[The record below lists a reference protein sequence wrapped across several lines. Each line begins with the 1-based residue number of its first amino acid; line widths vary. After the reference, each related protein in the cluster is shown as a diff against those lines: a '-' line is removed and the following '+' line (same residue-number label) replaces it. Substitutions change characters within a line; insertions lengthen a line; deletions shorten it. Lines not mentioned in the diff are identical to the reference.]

1 MFGNLLKI
9 SGHDQ
14 KCSQWFTGVEKFR
27 SWFLR
32 SPQKDPSKLL
42 RAGND
47 GKVEWNT
54 THRILPVAILAFDWL
69 HFSSRHG
76 IKYNTIHCNTI
87 PCNTICTLQYNTIA
101 MQCNT
106 ISDYNT
112 TQLRAK
118 EYNTKTYSCKYNDP
132 QYLGIWYPGA
142 PLTYFND
149 WGGSK
154 CLFGPPESN
163 IFLFFAG
170 AVTLIFKPFRIV

>member
-42 RAGND
+42 RASND

-76 IKYNTIHCNTI
+76 IKYNTIQYLAIQYVHC
-87 PCNTICTLQYNTIA
+87 
-101 MQCNT
+101 
-106 ISDYNT
+106 NT
-112 TQLRAK
+112 TQLQCNA
-118 EYNTKTYSCKYNDP
+118 T
-132 QYLGIWYPGA
+132 QYLITIQHNSVQKSTIQKHTVVNIMTLNTWGFGTQGPHSHILMTGGG
-142 PLTYFND
+142 
-149 WGGSK
+149 GGSK

-163 IFLFFAG
+163 SFLFFAG